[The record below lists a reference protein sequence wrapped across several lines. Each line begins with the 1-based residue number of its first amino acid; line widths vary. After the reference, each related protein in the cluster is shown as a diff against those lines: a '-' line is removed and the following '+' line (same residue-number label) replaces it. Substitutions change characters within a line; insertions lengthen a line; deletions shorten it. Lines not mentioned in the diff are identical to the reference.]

1 MRTSTL
7 ILRKSAPQAL
17 VLAFLATML
26 GPEPL
31 RFNGAALLAQDA
43 SSGGGGAGIGSA
55 VLPTLGPRTPLVRP
69 IAFDCAKTGGCPNV
83 KTRAVTPG
91 VVDGPPGNGFSS
103 DTTGPTVGQTLGEA
117 AASSANALANL
128 APRVVGPVQA
138 AFNAPGAPTSPT
150 LIPCPRDKPGGDGN
164 QFVAECLRAA
174 TIFWEGQALP
184 MAPAAAAAGVRA
196 ALAGARL
203 AVRPAAALA
212 PPGALLEAP
221 LGEVPLGAAPLGAAP
236 LGAAPR
242 AGAHRAAALVVVQA
256 GVRAVVPG
264 AAALAAARLFLRSRP
279 QSRPFPSRRTG

>member
-138 AFNAPGAPTSPT
+138 AFNAPGAPTSSGGDYLLGGASPSNGSGGGGGGGSGGSGGGA
-150 LIPCPRDKPGGDGN
+150 PGGSTGGGSGSSGGSPGSSTGGGFSGGGSSGGGSSGGGSPSGGSGGN
-164 QFVAECLRAA
+164 SGGGSGGSSGGGSGGG
-174 TIFWEGQALP
+174 TIVPPITPPVSAVPE
-184 MAPAAAAAGVRA
+184 PADWMLILVGVGLVGASIRRGRHKAGS
-196 ALAGARL
+196 
-203 AVRPAAALA
+203 VRP
-212 PPGALLEAP
+212 
-221 LGEVPLGAAPLGAAP
+221 
-236 LGAAPR
+236 
-242 AGAHRAAALVVVQA
+242 
-256 GVRAVVPG
+256 
-264 AAALAAARLFLRSRP
+264 LR
-279 QSRPFPSRRTG
+279 